1 MSKRIRFIDS
11 HYKELFSIRDGGSI
25 KITGY
30 GDTISIK
37 KCQFLDECHTEV
49 GGTCYH
55 ICQFAEIMEKNDY
68 KYEPAEMEVEW
79 TVEVGS
85 RFVKGTTFISSSATD
100 AEIEEAVRYSVSTY
114 TVWEIKGE
122 STNE

>member
-30 GDTISIK
+30 GDEISMK
-37 KCQFLDECHTEV
+37 KCRFLDECHTEV
-49 GGTCYH
+49 GSTCYH
-55 ICQFAEIMEKNDY
+55 ICQFAEVMEKNGY

-79 TVEVGS
+79 TVEAGT
-85 RFVKGTTFISSSATD
+85 RFVKGTTFISSNATD
-100 AEIEEAVRYSVSTY
+100 AEIEEAVRCSVSTY
-114 TVWEIKGE
+114 TGWEIKGA
-122 STNE
+122 

>member
-11 HYKELFSIRDGGSI
+11 QYNDLFSIRDGSNI

-30 GDTISIK
+30 GDVISIK
-37 KCQFLDECHTEV
+37 KCRFLDEYHTEV
-49 GGTCYH
+49 EGTCYH
-55 ICQFAEIMEKNDY
+55 ICQFAEIMEKNGY

-79 TVEVGS
+79 TVEVGT
-85 RFVKGTTFISSSATD
+85 RFIKGTVFISSSATD

-114 TVWEIKGE
+114 TGWEIKGA
-122 STNE
+122 STN